1 MGGGGQMEGYEPE
14 RIKQRIEAI
23 YSLDRKRVVR
33 LSYNNPAV
41 TILYDN
47 LLDRPGSARSHELL
61 HTSYGRKS
69 KRN

>member
-1 MGGGGQMEGYEPE
+1 MGGYEPQ

-23 YSLDRKRVVR
+23 YSLDRKMVVR

-41 TILYDN
+41 TKLYED
-47 LLDRPGSARSHELL
+47 LFDRPGSARSYELL
-61 HTSYGRKS
+61 HTSYGRRS